1 MFNFKKLFGK
11 KNDGFFLQ
19 LEDEDATSTPAA
31 KTEPKP
37 KVETEAK
44 VSAPPAAPATIV
56 PVAPVAVAP
65 VAPVAAPVSTTAA
78 PAAILTILSKGA
90 VASPDKKT
98 AKAEE
103 KAAEK
108 AVKAAKRAAAKGE
121 AVKAELAKVVA
132 PAAAPVAVPTAPA
145 ITNFATDYLIK
156 PSSISGRR
164 MPGANMKGFLDLARQ
179 VEKPKPFKPAGAEQ
193 KAKK

>member
-1 MFNFKKLFGK
+1 MFKRFFGK

-19 LEDEDATSTPAA
+19 LEDEDATSKPEAKAKAKESAQAVAAPPVATPAA
-31 KTEPKP
+31 
-37 KVETEAK
+37 VVATEA
-44 VSAPPAAPATIV
+44 A
-56 PVAPVAVAP
+56 AP
-65 VAPVAAPVSTTAA
+65 VAPATGTAA
-78 PAAILTILSKGA
+78 PL
-90 VASPDKKT
+90 DKKA

-108 AVKAAKRAAAKGE
+108 AAKAAKRAAGKTE
-121 AVKAELAKVVA
+121 APKVAADSVPTAVA
-132 PAAAPVAVPTAPA
+132 PPSAPAAPA

-179 VEKPKPFKPAGAEQ
+179 VEKPKAFKAAASERKAE
-193 KAKK
+193 K

>member
-1 MFNFKKLFGK
+1 MFKRFFGK

-19 LEDEDATSTPAA
+19 LEDEDATSKPEAKAKAKESAQPAATPAA
-31 KTEPKP
+31 VVATPEVTPAAP
-37 KVETEAK
+37 
-44 VSAPPAAPATIV
+44 SAVAATAAPATG
-56 PVAPVAVAP
+56 
-65 VAPVAAPVSTTAA
+65 TAA
-78 PAAILTILSKGA
+78 PL
-90 VASPDKKT
+90 DKKV

-108 AVKAAKRAAAKGE
+108 AAKAAKRAAG
-121 AVKAELAKVVA
+121 KAENPKVVA
-132 PAAAPVAVPTAPA
+132 PAPVSAPAPAAPA

-179 VEKPKPFKPAGAEQ
+179 VEKPKPFKAAASERKAE
-193 KAKK
+193 K

>member
-19 LEDEDATSTPAA
+19 MEDE
-31 KTEPKP
+31 KTDPKP
-37 KVETEAK
+37 EAK
-44 VSAPPAAPATIV
+44 AKAKDS
-56 PVAPVAVAP
+56 
-65 VAPVAAPVSTTAA
+65 A
-78 PAAILTILSKGA
+78 PAAVVVPAETAPTAPAAGVGA
-90 VASPDKKT
+90 NVDKKA

-108 AVKAAKRAAAKGE
+108 AAKAAKRSAEKTETPKVAA
-121 AVKAELAKVVA
+121 
-132 PAAAPVAVPTAPA
+132 PAPVAVAAPPAVA

-179 VEKPKPFKPAGAEQ
+179 VEKPKAFKATASERKAE
-193 KAKK
+193 K

>member
-1 MFNFKKLFGK
+1 VFFKKLFGK

-19 LEDEDATSTPAA
+19 LEDEDATS
-31 KTEPKP
+31 KP
-37 KVETEAK
+37 EAK
-44 VSAPPAAPATIV
+44 AKAKAKESAQPVATPVAVQAAVAAPAVIV
-56 PVAPVAVAP
+56 TPEAAAVAP
-65 VAPVAAPVSTTAA
+65 SAVVTTAA
-78 PAAILTILSKGA
+78 PATGTAAPL
-90 VASPDKKT
+90 DKKA

-108 AVKAAKRAAAKGE
+108 AAKAAKRAAGKTE
-121 AVKAELAKVVA
+121 APKVVTA
-132 PAAAPVAVPTAPA
+132 PAPVAAPVPAGPA

-179 VEKPKPFKPAGAEQ
+179 VEKPKAFKAVASERKAE
-193 KAKK
+193 K

>member
-1 MFNFKKLFGK
+1 VFFKKLFGK

-19 LEDEDATSTPAA
+19 LEDEDATSKPETKATAKESAQPVATPAA
-31 KTEPKP
+31 AVVTPE
-37 KVETEAK
+37 
-44 VSAPPAAPATIV
+44 
-56 PVAPVAVAP
+56 VAPSGVAAAVAP
-65 VAPVAAPVSTTAA
+65 VTGTAA
-78 PAAILTILSKGA
+78 PL
-90 VASPDKKT
+90 DKKA

-108 AVKAAKRAAAKGE
+108 AAKAAKRAAG
-121 AVKAELAKVVA
+121 KAETPTVVAASAPVAAPA
-132 PAAAPVAVPTAPA
+132 PAALA

-179 VEKPKPFKPAGAEQ
+179 VEKPKAFKAAASERKAE
-193 KAKK
+193 K

>member
-1 MFNFKKLFGK
+1 VFNFKKLFGK

-19 LEDEDATSTPAA
+19 LEDEDATS
-31 KTEPKP
+31 KP
-37 KVETEAK
+37 EAK
-44 VSAPPAAPATIV
+44 AKDPAPAK
-56 PVAPVAVAP
+56 PEAPSAVT
-65 VAPVAAPVSTTAA
+65 TTAA
-78 PAAILTILSKGA
+78 PATGTAAPL
-90 VASPDKKT
+90 DKKA

-108 AVKAAKRAAAKGE
+108 AAKAAKRAAGKTE
-121 AVKAELAKVVA
+121 TPKV
-132 PAAAPVAVPTAPA
+132 AAAPAPVAAPAPAAPA

-179 VEKPKPFKPAGAEQ
+179 VEKPKAFKAAASERKAE
-193 KAKK
+193 K

>member
-1 MFNFKKLFGK
+1 MFFKKLFGK

-19 LEDEDATSTPAA
+19 LEDEDAASKPETKAKAKESAQPAATPVAVQPVATPAA
-31 KTEPKP
+31 VVVTPEIAP
-37 KVETEAK
+37 
-44 VSAPPAAPATIV
+44 SAVAATVAPATG
-56 PVAPVAVAP
+56 
-65 VAPVAAPVSTTAA
+65 TAA
-78 PAAILTILSKGA
+78 PL
-90 VASPDKKT
+90 DKKA

-108 AVKAAKRAAAKGE
+108 AAKAAKRAAGKGE
-121 AVKAELAKVVA
+121 TPTVVVA
-132 PAAAPVAVPTAPA
+132 SAPVAAPAPAAPA

-179 VEKPKPFKPAGAEQ
+179 VEKPKAFKASASERKAE
-193 KAKK
+193 K